1 MQIIGEVLEFKGKIV
16 PEILKVRKW
25 FARKKREKALLEEVA
40 IALSENKA
48 LFHEIKS
55 HYSEDN
61 IARRDGWIQSVDR
74 RLDNS
79 EQSMKEFCVKLDKNN
94 DITLS
99 LLIENKRNWILG
111 FASRVADESCNVT
124 REEYRRFFK
133 VYEEYETIISESGL
147 TNGEVDIAHRIV
159 SESYE
164 KHMLDHSFLED
175 VRGYNS

>member
-1 MQIIGEVLEFKGKIV
+1 MQIIGELLEFKGKVV
-16 PEILKVRKW
+16 PEFLKVRKQ
-25 FARKKREKALLEEVA
+25 FARKRREKELLAEVA
-40 IALSENKA
+40 EALNENKI
-48 LFHEIKS
+48 LFREIKS

-61 IARRDGWIQSVDR
+61 IAKRNEWIQSVND
-74 RLDNS
+74 RLDNNES
-79 EQSMKEFCVKLDKNN
+79 HMKEFCQKLDKNN

-111 FASRVADESCNVT
+111 FASRVADETHKAT

-133 VYEEYETIISESGL
+133 VYEEYENIIAENGM

-164 KHMLDHSFLED
+164 KHVFDHSFLED
-175 VRGYNS
+175 VRGYDN

>member
-1 MQIIGEVLEFKGKIV
+1 MQIIGELLEFKGKIV
-16 PEILKVRKW
+16 PEFLKIRKW
-25 FARKKREKALLEEVA
+25 FARKKQEKALLGEVA
-40 IALSENKA
+40 QALSDNKI
-48 LFHEIKS
+48 LFDEIKS

-61 IARRDGWIQSVDR
+61 IAKRDGWIQDVNK
-74 RLDNS
+74 RLDSNES
-79 EQSMKEFCVKLDKNN
+79 CMKEFCEKLDKNN

-164 KHMLDHSFLED
+164 KHMLNHSFLED